1 MAYTLSNLQTD
12 IRNYTEVSST
22 VLTDAIV
29 NTFIVNA
36 ENKIY
41 READSDDNRFYATST
56 LITGNRY
63 VTIPAD
69 LRVIRYIQLK
79 NTNVNPNTQ
88 TFLEKKDP
96 SYMATYYDTPSTSRG
111 PYLNTMLIGM
121 LIFGWWHLHLMLNM
135 RLQWLILNNP
145 LV

>member
-22 VLTDAIV
+22 VLTDSIV

-63 VTIPAD
+63 VTIPSD
-69 LRVIRYIQLK
+69 LDY
-79 NTNVNPNTQ
+79 
-88 TFLEKKDP
+88 
-96 SYMATYYDTPSTSRG
+96 
-111 PYLNTMLIGM
+111 
-121 LIFGWWHLHLMLNM
+121 
-135 RLQWLILNNP
+135 
-145 LV
+145 